1 MEIKTFYNNKFKFK
15 KKKKIG
21 LKKLIIDKKINMR
34 QLFSNYSKKKKI
46 LKIYSFK
53 RNLFFLNFTRTK
65 EKNIKKKNIE
75 IT

>member
-1 MEIKTFYNNKFKFK
+1 MELKIFYSIKFKFK
-15 KKKKIG
+15 KKKAIG
-21 LKKLIIDKKINMR
+21 LKKLIIEKKFYLR

-46 LKIYSFK
+46 LKNYSFK
-53 RNLFFLNFTRTK
+53 RNIFFFNFTRTK